1 MTPEHRLF
9 GIPVRVIDT
18 DLCKRV
24 VPIKRHTHRRNQSAA
39 YHRRIQKKW
48 AKRYGTKVENVAYFV
63 SPAAAG
69 LFGMPDF
76 LAMSPRSFGLLS
88 GFAQP

>member
-1 MTPEHRLF
+1 MDSLF

-24 VPIKRHTHRRNQSAA
+24 VPVKRHTWRRNQSAA
-39 YHRRIQKKW
+39 YHKRIQKKW
-48 AKRYGTKVENVAYFV
+48 AKRYGTKVETVAYFV

-69 LFGMPDF
+69 LYGMLDF
-76 LAMSPRSFGLLS
+76 FAMSPQSFGALR
-88 GFAQP
+88 GFTLP